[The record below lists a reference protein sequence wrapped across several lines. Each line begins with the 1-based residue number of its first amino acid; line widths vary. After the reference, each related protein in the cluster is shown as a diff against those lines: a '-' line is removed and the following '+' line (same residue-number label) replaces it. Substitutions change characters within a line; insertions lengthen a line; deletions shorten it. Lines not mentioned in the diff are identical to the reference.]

1 MKKKTLTIAIALVLV
16 VALAVGA
23 TYAYLTAKTEVVTNT
38 FVVGKVIDPGDEKN
52 PNFVLDESKA
62 FRNTDGTYRLE
73 TDQRVKANDY
83 TVVPGVN
90 LPKDPTVLIKNQDN
104 VADGSDYYLFV
115 KVTAG
120 DAYQAGKD
128 GTKLLSYTVDTA
140 KWLKLDVDGE
150 EVYVYA
156 ADGKTASVNHGN
168 FAATGILKADAQGN
182 AITVANADLS
192 GLTKE
197 NSALT
202 FQAYVCQSAGL
213 TPTQAYA
220 AAAAAK

>member
-1 MKKKTLTIAIALVLV
+1 MKKRTLTAAIALVLI

-23 TYAYLTAKTEVVTNT
+23 TYAYLTAKTGTVTNT

-62 FRNTDGTYRLE
+62 VRSSDGTYTLD
-73 TDQRVKANDY
+73 TAQRVKANDY

-90 LPKDPTVLIKNQDN
+90 LPKDPTVEIKNQDN
-104 VADGSDYYLFV
+104 VAGGSDYYLFV

-120 DAYQAGKD
+120 AAYQAGED
-128 GTKLLSYTVDTA
+128 GTKLLSYTVDTD
-140 KWLKLDVDGE
+140 KWLKLDVAGE

-156 ADGKTASVNHGN
+156 ADGKTASANHGN

-213 TPTQAYA
+213 TPAEAYA
-220 AAAAAK
+220 AAK